1 MAVSKIPIR
10 SDGSYI
16 TSEYISDLNVVN
28 RQFPQVKVYLTYA
41 DTLHTPYK
49 AGLTVATMGLC
60 LSMSTSDRYMTQ
72 IWLPYADVQM
82 FMRYGTP
89 GPYFSEWK
97 KFQFTT

>member
-16 TSEYISDLNVVN
+16 TSEVIWDLNDVS

-41 DTLHTPYK
+41 ETLHTPYK
-49 AGLTVATMGLC
+49 SGLTVATMGLC
-60 LSMSTSDRYMTQ
+60 LSMSTSDGYMTQ
-72 IWLPYADVQM
+72 IWLPYADFQM